1 MEPPKIAPTPKPT
14 TAQRVLRYVLYAI
27 VATAVGVASLFLY
40 WVLQSNTVLDVKNS
54 PFPIRP
60 PVVSQDDVIWVKA
73 NYCKNV
79 DVTGTIMVRL
89 IGKRSIIR
97 LPYDNESQRAGCV
110 DRELPIPIPAYAT
123 DDIYYIQFDVTYQI
137 NPIKTQNVTMRSQE
151 FTVKSK

>member
-1 MEPPKIAPTPKPT
+1 MEPPKIAPTPRPT
-14 TAQRVLRYVLYAI
+14 TAQRILRWVLYAI
-27 VATAVGVASLFLY
+27 VGIAVGVASLFLY

-73 NYCKNV
+73 NYCKNINV
-79 DVTGTIMVRL
+79 DGAITVRL

-97 LPYDNESQRAGCV
+97 LPYDNESQHVGCV
-110 DRELPIPIPAYAT
+110 DRELPIPIPEYAT
-123 DDIYYIQFDVTYQI
+123 DDEYYIQFDVVYQI
-137 NPIKTQNVTMRSQE
+137 NPIKTQSVTMRSQE